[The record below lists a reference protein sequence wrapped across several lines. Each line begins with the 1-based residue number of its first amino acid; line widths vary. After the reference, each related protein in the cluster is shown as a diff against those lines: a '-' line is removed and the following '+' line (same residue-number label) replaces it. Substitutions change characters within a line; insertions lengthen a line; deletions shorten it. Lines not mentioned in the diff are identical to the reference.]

1 MHAKTDKFIQL
12 ALVVAVFGGWEGGIA
27 LGVIDPFFFPSPTAI
42 VQQAWTWLSDTSFY
56 QHVYITLTE
65 TALGYI
71 IGTGLGVAGGVWL
84 GLSRRSARILD
95 PFIKGF
101 NAIPRVVLAPIFVL
115 WLGLGLWSK
124 VALAVTLVFF
134 TTFFNA
140 MQGVREVNPV
150 VLANARIL
158 GASRSDLLRH
168 VYFPA
173 AELDPVF
180 AAYFGRLCRGRCDHR
195 RIPRRLGGPGL
206 PDRAGRRQLQR
217 CGRVRRHH
225 HPGRLRA
232 DHRRAAGRGREQA
245 DHLASQRPG
254 TGHQLTRTG

>member
-1 MHAKTDKFIQL
+1 MRNNVTDRIVQL
-12 ALVVAVFGGWEGGIA
+12 LLVVVLFGGWQA
-27 LGVIDPFFFPSPTAI
+27 GVSAQMIDPFFFPAPMAI
-42 VQQAWTWLSDTSFY
+42 AWQAWEWLSDPGFY
-56 QHVYITLTE
+56 QHVGITLAE
-65 TALGYI
+65 TGLGYV
-71 IGTGLGVAGGVWL
+71 IGTTLGVAGGVWL

-140 MQGVREVNPV
+140 MQGVREVNPT

-158 GASRSDLLRH
+158 GAGPSDLLRH

-173 AELDPVF
+173 AASWILSSLRTSVGFAVVGAIIGEYLGASAGLGYLIAQAEGNFNAVGVF
-180 AAYFGRLCRGRCDHR
+180 AGIAILAVFVLIIDAFLDIAENRLIAWR
-195 RIPRRLGGPGL
+195 PN
-206 PDRAGRRQLQR
+206 
-217 CGRVRRHH
+217 
-225 HPGRLRA
+225 
-232 DHRRAAGRGREQA
+232 AARESA
-245 DHLASQRPG
+245 
-254 TGHQLTRTG
+254 